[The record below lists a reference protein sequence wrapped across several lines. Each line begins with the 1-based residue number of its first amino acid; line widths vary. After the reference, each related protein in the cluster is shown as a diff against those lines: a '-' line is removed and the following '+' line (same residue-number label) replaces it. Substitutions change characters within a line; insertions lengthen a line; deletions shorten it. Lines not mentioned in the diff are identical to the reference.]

1 MLALPVLC
9 IHSITKCS
17 REDGASLAGDPAGG
31 RPASSRR
38 YRQPNRLG
46 IDGGLMCDVIF
57 VAEEKLERMLSEWK
71 RDLCL
76 GLSRAKMQVIKIIW
90 NGLIQR
96 RGWGGQPQRVV
107 AGVGFFDHRPRP
119 PHGGQDQTDER
130 PTRHPGSPAVGNA
143 INDGSAS

>member
-1 MLALPVLC
+1 MLTLPVLC

-17 REDGASLAGDPAGG
+17 REEGALLTGDPAGD

-38 YRQPNRLG
+38 YRHPNRLG

-57 VAEEKLERMLSEWK
+57 VTEEKLERVLSEWK

-90 NGLIQR
+90 NGLIER
-96 RGWGGQPQRVV
+96 RER
-107 AGVGFFDHRPRP
+107 GVHPPTIVSGIGFFNTGP
-119 PHGGQDQTDER
+119 
-130 PTRHPGSPAVGNA
+130 RHPRVAQAQTARHLPRYQ
-143 INDGSAS
+143 

>member
-1 MLALPVLC
+1 MLTLPVLC

-17 REDGASLAGDPAGG
+17 RENGASLTGDPAGA
-31 RPASSRR
+31 RSASGRR
-38 YRQPNRLG
+38 YRHPNRLG

-96 RGWGGQPQRVV
+96 RECDVHHQVRVLRATLGKSSDAASPNAFV
-107 AGVGFFDHRPRP
+107 L
-119 PHGGQDQTDER
+119 
-130 PTRHPGSPAVGNA
+130 PGR
-143 INDGSAS
+143 